1 MLQAVPTAPVT
12 PAHWSKASGGL
23 DVDPSGGRDWVS
35 PLRTSKK
42 MDLQLS
48 KYWNIYW
55 GLIRPK
61 TGSGVF
67 FKRTTAVSAHE
78 LNKIA
83 T

>member
-48 KYWNIYW
+48 KY
-55 GLIRPK
+55 
-61 TGSGVF
+61 
-67 FKRTTAVSAHE
+67 
-78 LNKIA
+78 
-83 T
+83 